1 MNTPSHEHDHAS
13 RTTTLRL
20 ACLYVPDFP
29 LAAVWR
35 VDPDLRGAAVAVVDG
50 HGPRAT
56 VLAVSL
62 KAAQRGV
69 RAGLTVAQAM
79 AVAAGLTV
87 RQAAPDVLRAAQ
99 AALCDAAESFSPRVE
114 DAGNGLAYLDLSGLH
129 RVHGSESQLAT
140 ILSQRARH
148 LGLDVQIGVAGS
160 KVAAYL
166 AARRGGGVAV
176 IPPGEE
182 WSFLAPVPLALLD
195 PSLELAATLRRWGIR
210 CIGELAALPANAVGT
225 RLGPEGTH
233 LLRRARGE
241 DAQPL
246 APRPLPVHFEEGVD
260 SDYGIDDL
268 EAFLFVVRGL
278 LARLTA
284 RVALRGFVCGDLRL
298 SLRLATRGRDD
309 RTVAVVAPSNDVKS
323 LLALVRLHLEAHPPV
338 AAIDAVRVVTTPE
351 HLRAAQ
357 LDFFRPRGP
366 APERLAVSL
375 ARLVAL
381 CGADRV
387 GAPAV
392 IDSHRPETIG
402 LAQFVNGVSGVGCRE
417 DRCRED
423 RCRVSGVGGWGVANQ
438 HPAPDTQHP
447 TCFPLALRA
456 VRPPQTVEVF
466 CERDR
471 PAFVRGEGI
480 AGRVVQAAGPWRVQ
494 GEWWSD
500 DPYARD
506 YYDAQL
512 SDGGVYRL
520 YCDVPTQ
527 HWFVDGVYD

>member
-1 MNTPSHEHDHAS
+1 M
-13 RTTTLRL
+13 RL

-35 VDPDLRGAAVAVVDG
+35 VEPDLRGAAVAVVDG

-56 VLAVSL
+56 VLAASPE
-62 KAAQRGV
+62 AAQRGV
-69 RAGLTVAQAM
+69 GAGLTVAQAM

-114 DAGNGLAYLDLSGLH
+114 DAGNGLAYLDLNGLH
-129 RVHGSESQLAT
+129 RGHGSESQLAT

-148 LGLDVQIGVAGS
+148 LGLDAQVGVAGS

-182 WSFLAPVPLALLD
+182 WAFLAPVPLALLD

-233 LLRRARGE
+233 LMRRARGE

-284 RVALRGFVCGDLRL
+284 RVGLRGFVCGDLRL
-298 SLRLATRGRDD
+298 SLRLATRGRDE
-309 RTVAVVAPSNDVKS
+309 RRVAVVAPSNDVKS
-323 LLALVRLHLEAHPPV
+323 LLALVRLHLEAHPPA
-338 AAIDAVRVVTTPE
+338 AAIDAVRIITVPE

-366 APERLAVSL
+366 APERLALSL

-387 GAPAV
+387 GAPVA
-392 IDSHRPETIG
+392 IDSHRPEAYG
-402 LAQFVNGVSGVGCRE
+402 
-417 DRCRED
+417 
-423 RCRVSGVGGWGVANQ
+423 
-438 HPAPDTQHP
+438 
-447 TCFPLALRA
+447 
-456 VRPPQTVEVF
+456 QTSFEG
-466 CERDR
+466 
-471 PAFVRGEGI
+471 VRGLWGYGVME
-480 AGRVVQAAGPWRVQ
+480 RGPR
-494 GEWWSD
+494 S
-500 DPYARD
+500 
-506 YYDAQL
+506 
-512 SDGGVYRL
+512 
-520 YCDVPTQ
+520 
-527 HWFVDGVYD
+527 